1 MNINGLLHPFL
12 LRNDNKEASF
22 AIKFS
27 FYVILSM
34 KPENSQDHPLVLFLK
49 KENRKLIGYINNYL
63 DDRLYGIE
71 AEDILQE
78 VALNMYSRA
87 DISVQVGNIAAYIY
101 RAVRNKIIDLYRKK
115 NVTVSLESFNNH
127 QNENVLLNT
136 VKETEQEEPLLYQDE
151 TMQQKLMLAIEK
163 LNPAERELIRKAD
176 YEEYTFQELADEWG
190 IPIGTLLARR
200 HRALGKLRKMLQEDF
215 SMSNQ

>member
-1 MNINGLLHPFL
+1 
-12 LRNDNKEASF
+12 
-22 AIKFS
+22 
-27 FYVILSM
+27 M

-78 VALNMYSRA
+78 VALNIYSRA

-101 RAVRNKIIDLYRKK
+101 RSVLNKIIDLYRKK
-115 NVTVSLESFNNH
+115 NVTVSMESFTNR
-127 QNENVLLNT
+127 QNENVLLDT
-136 VKETEQEEPLLYQDE
+136 VKETEHEEPLLYQDE

-200 HRALGKLRKMLQEDF
+200 HRALGKLRKMLQEDLN
-215 SMSNQ
+215 MSNQ

>member
-1 MNINGLLHPFL
+1 
-12 LRNDNKEASF
+12 
-22 AIKFS
+22 
-27 FYVILSM
+27 M
-34 KPENSQDHPLVLFLK
+34 KPENSQNHPFVLFLK

-78 VALNMYSRA
+78 VALNIYSRA

-101 RAVRNKIIDLYRKK
+101 RSVRNKIIDLYRKK
-115 NVTVSLESFNNH
+115 NVTVSMESFTNR
-127 QNENVLLNT
+127 QNENVLLDT

-200 HRALGKLRKMLQEDF
+200 HRALGKLRKMLQEDLN
-215 SMSNQ
+215 MSNQ